1 MTKIE
6 TYDQPIL
13 DLLKKEK
20 YRSIPYNKNLNPFLL
35 IRDFLIDL
43 ELVDDWV
50 KYYKMRW
57 DLEKIV
63 CND

>member
-20 YRSIPYNKNLNPFLL
+20 YRSVPYNKNLSPITL

-43 ELVDDWV
+43 ELVDDWME
-50 KYYKMRW
+50 YYKMRW
-57 DLEKIV
+57 DLENV
-63 CND
+63 